1 LFEEVK
7 ELIELARSKGYWL
20 ILAGHE
26 MDVGG
31 AQTSR
36 LSTIEAIYKYAMDFA
51 NGIWIAP
58 VHEIASYIKEVR
70 DKP

>member
-1 LFEEVK
+1 
-7 ELIELARSKGYWL
+7 
-20 ILAGHE
+20 

-36 LSTIEAIYKYAMDFA
+36 LSTIEAICKYAMDPA